1 MDKVILLAS
10 GGLDSTTLAYWLI
23 SQGRQVHPLFFDY
36 GQHCVEK
43 EWATLLQVLPESVSA
58 PERINISGL
67 FSGSKSR
74 MIVEADLWNDD
85 VVSDD
90 LYIPYRTL
98 LFFSAASARAQ
109 TLGFNEVF
117 SGFINSNHA
126 KELDCSA
133 DFINGL
139 GELARDVGKVELI
152 CPFRDYSKS
161 DVASLAISL
170 NVPVGHTFSC
180 QVYSDTPCG
189 VCPNCVDRIE
199 GVRDARLMQ
208 K

>member
-1 MDKVILLAS
+1 MPDVLLLAS
-10 GGLDSTTLAYWLI
+10 GGLDSTTLAYWLVE
-23 SQGRQVHPLFFDY
+23 QGRQVHPLFFDY

-43 EWATLLQVLPESVSA
+43 EWATLLQVLPESVLK
-58 PERINISGL
+58 PERVDLSGL
-67 FSGSKSR
+67 FSGSSSR
-74 MIVEADLWNDD
+74 MIVEADLWNEE

-109 TLGFNEVF
+109 TLGLNEVF

-139 GELARDVGKVELI
+139 GELAKNVGKVELI

-161 DVASLAISL
+161 DVAVLANSL
-170 NVPVGHTFSC
+170 NVPVGLTFSC
-180 QVYSDTPCG
+180 QVFSDIPCG

-199 GVRDARLMQ
+199 GIKHANL